1 MSNQLEAIQAS
12 LKQLEKQIDP
22 YLPIKKIRYSMRDVY
37 GAERL
42 DFDDSD
48 WRETDFPLPFTR
60 DVDTVW
66 FRIHFEIPKEV
77 AGISLEGSDTWVTT
91 RFLSA
96 TVIYIDGVEM
106 MNEKFWADLRAP
118 ELFLPSDFL
127 PGTEHVIAFRLDIA
141 SSHWHLHDF
150 VSALINKRLDDIQMD
165 VVSLMSELEYAATLP
180 NTEDTLH
187 KMAEWLLPQ
196 LEAFLDGTKPK
207 IELPAVLAQAR
218 QLCEPIRTE
227 AKKRKLFFIG
237 HAHIDMNWF
246 WSMEETK
253 DVIYRDFNTVC
264 NIADDYPTFC
274 FSQSQSAAYQ
284 IVKEE
289 HPELFKRMQEKVAAG
304 NWDITASAWVEH
316 DGNMPSGESFA
327 RQILYSQQFLKE
339 NFNVKPKIF
348 WAPDSFGHSAN
359 IPMILQKS
367 GISRYFMTRCG
378 KEYFGEMDGVRP
390 ARMPGEVS
398 DLPLFQWKGIGD
410 NNILALNL
418 SYCGEF
424 LPKSFM
430 NKMIK
435 AEKSGLMTAIH
446 IYGVGD
452 HGGGPTRRDV
462 ERILKYNESPLYPQL
477 LMGSTDDYYSAI
489 EEAETT
495 ELRQIDGELNFVF
508 EGCYSTH
515 ADIKLR
521 NRKLESKL
529 KEAETLAWMAGKKG
543 YPYPYDR
550 LRKIWQ
556 TLLFHQFHD
565 IFDGCGDTITYL
577 EGNAALDEALAQV
590 DSLIDELGK
599 VLVSDSKDTVTVINP
614 IAHPITRTVL
624 FPNKQGYAAV
634 DKDGNT
640 LESQDTPDGLQV
652 LLTLKPLEIQKYRL
666 TPHAEPKKAGMITEL
681 ADTYQIENDYYCL
694 ILKKKSGQIITY
706 FDKQTKRFLVR
717 EKLHSTRSARGR
729 FNTFAFVLEAPE
741 TMSSWALGDTDAIEY
756 LTHHA
761 VSKVKE
767 NGPLIAE
774 IDFKHRFR
782 ASEIR
787 QRITFAAD
795 SPLIT
800 FKTDVTWGEVG
811 GPYYGTPT
819 LRVEFTPQVENRG
832 IYSEIPFGV
841 RERGTGDG
849 EYPQLRFS
857 AVQDEIGGVALL
869 NNCKYGIHACGNQL
883 GLTLIRSGWEPDL
896 RSDIGEH
903 SFTYQLY
910 AFGGELKQT
919 EILALADTLH
929 LNPSVFIDKKPEL
942 ESGSE
947 VILPSQIGV
956 SSIKAAES
964 GDGIIARLYESFGDE
979 VVLTLPIPD
988 SVKSVTE
995 VETGEDTVVEEIAI
1009 VDGTV
1014 SIRFTPY
1021 EMKTLLFKKQ

>member
-367 GISRYFMTRCG
+367 GIRHFVTSKISWNDTNT
-378 KEYFGEMDGVRP
+378 
-390 ARMPGEVS
+390 MPY
-398 DLPLFQWKGIGD
+398 D
-410 NNILALNL
+410 A
-418 SYCGEF
+418 F
-424 LPKSFM
+424 LWQ
-430 NKMIK
+430 
-435 AEKSGLMTAIH
+435 G
-446 IYGVGD
+446 
-452 HGGGPTRRDV
+452 
-462 ERILKYNESPLYPQL
+462 
-477 LMGSTDDYYSAI
+477 
-489 EEAETT
+489 
-495 ELRQIDGELNFVF
+495 IDG
-508 EGCYSTH
+508 S
-515 ADIKLR
+515 
-521 NRKLESKL
+521 
-529 KEAETLAWMAGKKG
+529 
-543 YPYPYDR
+543 
-550 LRKIWQ
+550 
-556 TLLFHQFHD
+556 
-565 IFDGCGDTITYL
+565 
-577 EGNAALDEALAQV
+577 
-590 DSLIDELGK
+590 
-599 VLVSDSKDTVTVINP
+599 
-614 IAHPITRTVL
+614 
-624 FPNKQGYAAV
+624 
-634 DKDGNT
+634 
-640 LESQDTPDGLQV
+640 
-652 LLTLKPLEIQKYRL
+652 
-666 TPHAEPKKAGMITEL
+666 
-681 ADTYQIENDYYCL
+681 
-694 ILKKKSGQIITY
+694 
-706 FDKQTKRFLVR
+706 
-717 EKLHSTRSARGR
+717 
-729 FNTFAFVLEAPE
+729 
-741 TMSSWALGDTDAIEY
+741 
-756 LTHHA
+756 
-761 VSKVKE
+761 
-767 NGPLIAE
+767 
-774 IDFKHRFR
+774 
-782 ASEIR
+782 
-787 QRITFAAD
+787 
-795 SPLIT
+795 
-800 FKTDVTWGEVG
+800 
-811 GPYYGTPT
+811 
-819 LRVEFTPQVENRG
+819 
-832 IYSEIPFGV
+832 
-841 RERGTGDG
+841 
-849 EYPQLRFS
+849 
-857 AVQDEIGGVALL
+857 
-869 NNCKYGIHACGNQL
+869 
-883 GLTLIRSGWEPDL
+883 
-896 RSDIGEH
+896 
-903 SFTYQLY
+903 
-910 AFGGELKQT
+910 
-919 EILALADTLH
+919 EILA
-929 LNPSVFIDKKPEL
+929 SFITAQDCSK
-942 ESGSE
+942 SGA
-947 VILPSQIGV
+947 PRRQ
-956 SSIKAAES
+956 
-964 GDGIIARLYESFGDE
+964 
-979 VVLTLPIPD
+979 
-988 SVKSVTE
+988 
-995 VETGEDTVVEEIAI
+995 
-1009 VDGTV
+1009 
-1014 SIRFTPY
+1014 
-1021 EMKTLLFKKQ
+1021 